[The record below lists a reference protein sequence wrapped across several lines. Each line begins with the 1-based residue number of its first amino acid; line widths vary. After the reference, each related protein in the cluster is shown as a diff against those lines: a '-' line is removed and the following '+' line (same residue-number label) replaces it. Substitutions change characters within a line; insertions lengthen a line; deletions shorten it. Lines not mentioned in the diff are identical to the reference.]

1 MTGNGTGDPEALREE
16 IRRTR
21 VELGE
26 TVEALAAKVDVKARL
41 REQAEQAKVRVR
53 EQAGQAKDRV
63 REQAGQAKVRV
74 REQAGQVRSQAALT
88 VAKVRGQATQTAGTA
103 RAQAQGTGTMV
114 RRDPV
119 PWAVVAAGALATVVV
134 LLIVRGRRR

>member
-1 MTGNGTGDPEALREE
+1 MTGNGSGDPEALREE

-21 VELGE
+21 IELGE

-41 REQAEQAKVRVR
+41 RESAEQARERMR
-53 EQAGQAKDRV
+53 EQAGQAK
-63 REQAGQAKVRV
+63 ERV

-88 VAKVRGQATQTAGTA
+88 MARVRGQAAQTAGTA

-119 PWAVVAAGALATVVV
+119 PWAVVAAGALATVMV
-134 LLIVRGRRR
+134 LLIVRGRHR